1 MDKKIKILIADD
13 HLLVIEGL
21 KRIIDECEDMEVIG
35 HALDGKEAVDLAL
48 KLHPDI
54 LILDITMPGYDGLEV
69 INILKQTAPQIY
81 VLVLTMHEEEQYIF
95 RTIEAGAMGYLTK
108 KSVADELVSAIRRIY
123 SGKRYLP
130 EDVAEIIALKISR
143 GEGSS
148 PLDILS
154 TRELQV
160 LKRIAQ
166 GQTNKE
172 IAKAYN
178 LSVKTIDT
186 YRQRILKKLHLR
198 NNADISRFAIQHK
211 LI

>member
-1 MDKKIKILIADD
+1 
-13 HLLVIEGL
+13 
-21 KRIIDECEDMEVIG
+21 MEVVG
-35 HALDGKEAVDLAL
+35 YALDGKRAVELTL
-48 KLHPDI
+48 EKKPDVV
-54 LILDITMPGYDGLEV
+54 ILDITLPGYDGLEV
-69 INILKQTAPQIY
+69 INILKERLPEVS

-108 KSVADELVSAIRRIY
+108 KSVADQLVTAIRRVY

-130 EDVAEIIALKISR
+130 EDVAEIVALKIAQGKST
-143 GEGSS
+143 S
-148 PLDILS
+148 PLDMLS

-172 IAKAYN
+172 IADAYN

-186 YRQRILKKLHLR
+186 YRQRILKKLNLR
-198 NNADISRFAIQHK
+198 NNADISRFAIQHN